1 MYKFIL
7 QQWCTETDV
16 FDFSHFQDKQKEK
29 MKLNLFLH
37 IIFFAVYLDWRPIIL
52 FASSCD

>member
-29 MKLNLFLH
+29 MKLILFLH
-37 IIFFAVYLDWRPIIL
+37 IIFLQYIL
-52 FASSCD
+52 TDVP